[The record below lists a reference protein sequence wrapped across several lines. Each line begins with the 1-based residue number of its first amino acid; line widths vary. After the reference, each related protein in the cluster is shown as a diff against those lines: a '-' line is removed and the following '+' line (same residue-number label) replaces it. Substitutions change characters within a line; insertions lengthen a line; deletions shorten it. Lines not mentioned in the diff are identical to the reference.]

1 MNEMIS
7 KLCQD
12 RVFYHFYQVCQIPHG
27 SGNEKA
33 LSDCLLNWAVNLGLD
48 AEQDRLNNVLI
59 RKQATAGYENA
70 PCVMLQ
76 AHIDMVCEKAE
87 GIEHDFTK
95 DPITWAIEDDIL
107 STGGR
112 TTLGAD
118 DGIGVALAMAILE
131 SSTLSHP
138 ELEVLFTV
146 NEEEDLSGADGVDTT
161 KMHST
166 YLFNLDHADETQ
178 VLCGSCGGMQVD
190 FNVPVQAET
199 IPDGYSCFRLSV
211 SGLKGGH
218 SGEDIHRGR
227 GNANILLTRTMMAI
241 DALCTSY
248 ICSIKGGSFRLAI
261 PRDAEC
267 VVAFPADQASSVREV
282 LNKLEADFRAEM
294 AATSDNIQVTMD
306 PAPVQNVGVVP
317 CKVLDALT
325 LFPDG
330 IYQMN
335 EMLTGL
341 VDTSNNMGEVY
352 LNTGELHI
360 VTEIRSAR
368 ESLRT
373 YLFQRMERLAKMM
386 GGTCAFCNSYPSWD
400 FRPTSALRE
409 VYGKTYERFEG
420 RQPDYLT
427 VHAGLEVGCFF
438 ATKPEIDAISIG
450 PNCWNFHSPSEC
462 VSISSTKKVYQYLCA
477 TLAELR

>member
-1 MNEMIS
+1 MNKMIDQ
-7 KLCQD
+7 LCQD
-12 RVFYHFYQVCQIPHG
+12 RVFYHFHQISQIPHG

-33 LSDCLLNWAVNLGLD
+33 LSDYLLDWASGLGLEAGQD
-48 AEQDRLNNVLI
+48 ALNNVLI
-59 RKQATAGYENA
+59 RKQAAPGYENG

-87 GIEHDFTK
+87 GVEHDFTK
-95 DPITWAIEDDIL
+95 DPIVWVIEDDIL

-131 SSTLSHP
+131 DSSLRHP

-146 NEEEDLSGADGVDTT
+146 NEEEDLSGADGFDTAG
-161 KMHST
+161 MRST
-166 YLFNLDHADETQ
+166 YLFNLDHADESQ

-190 FNVPVQAET
+190 FTVPVPAET
-199 IPDGYSCFRLSV
+199 VPGDYEYFLLSV

-227 GNANILLTRTMMAI
+227 GNANVLLTRAMMAI
-241 DALCTSY
+241 DCLSPAY

-261 PRDAEC
+261 PREAEC
-267 VVAFPADQASSVREV
+267 VMALPAGQLSAVSDV
-282 LNKLEADFRAEM
+282 LNTLEADFRAEM
-294 AATSDNIQVTMD
+294 AATADNIQLSIT
-306 PAPVQNVGVVP
+306 PAASQDMGTAPG
-317 CKVLDALT
+317 KVLDALS

-335 EMLTGL
+335 EILTGL

-352 LNTGELHI
+352 LTNGELHI

-386 GGTCAFCNSYPSWD
+386 GGTCSFCNSYPSWD
-400 FRPTSALRE
+400 FRPASALRE
-409 VYGKTYERFEG
+409 VYGKAYARFEG

-438 ATKPEIDAISIG
+438 ASKPEIDAISIG

-477 TLAELR
+477 ALAELR